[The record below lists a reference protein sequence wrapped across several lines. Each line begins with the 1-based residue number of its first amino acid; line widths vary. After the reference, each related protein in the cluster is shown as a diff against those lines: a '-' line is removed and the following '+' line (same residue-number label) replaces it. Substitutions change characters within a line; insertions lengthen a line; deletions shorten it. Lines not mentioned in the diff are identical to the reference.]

1 MILFNL
7 LLNHYCIKIL
17 NFISK
22 LIVEKYLNYIR
33 KVSKDHVILNIQMN
47 YKFSFKRLLK
57 KFFQQINY

>member
-7 LLNHYCIKIL
+7 LLNHYCIKIF

-57 KFFQQINY
+57 KIFSTN

>member
-1 MILFNL
+1 
-7 LLNHYCIKIL
+7 LNHYCIKIL

-22 LIVEKYLNYIR
+22 LIVEKHLNYIR

-57 KFFQQINY
+57 KIFSTN